1 MITIYDCKVFITKY
15 YTLLNFVH
23 FVSLPGFAEYHD
35 GSSMFTTAT
44 ILSSLEEKKNWYKCV
59 DSKEIRYAN
68 YSNAYEDCNTS
79 NSSIQT
85 YFSKRAT
92 LILVAIQSG
101 LY

>member
-1 MITIYDCKVFITKY
+1 M
-15 YTLLNFVH
+15 H
-23 FVSLPGFAEYHD
+23 FVSYPGFAEYHD
-35 GSSMFTTAT
+35 GSRMFTTAT
-44 ILSSLEEKKNWYKCV
+44 IISSLEEKKKWYKCIN
-59 DSKEIRYAN
+59 SEEIKYAN

-92 LILVAIQSG
+92 VILVSMQSG